1 MPHEIYVSQKSS
13 NSNASSNKKSPFAK
27 KKTTNKILSKT
38 MNRNDI
44 LELNKEHEYSTKTE
58 NSRAFKLKPKK
69 SLKSSCCEIS

>member
-1 MPHEIYVSQKSS
+1 
-13 NSNASSNKKSPFAK
+13 
-27 KKTTNKILSKT
+27 